1 MEILEFIFQDF
12 SHFIGSFLLLLLL
25 VDGGIRMVR
34 IIRGDEDIS
43 YEIICA
49 IVEKILEEKK
59 DEKRNKK
66 S

>member
-34 IIRGDEDIS
+34 IFRGDKDVS
-43 YEIICA
+43 YEIINA
-49 IVEKILEEKK
+49 IVEKILEDKK

>member
-34 IIRGDEDIS
+34 IFRGDEDVS
-43 YEIICA
+43 YEIINA
-49 IVEKILEEKK
+49 IVEKILEDKK